1 MGNSAVSTYLEE
13 RAQRQIIYTP
23 VTTSVLDSCIIVF
36 EVIACPRGPAVGFER
51 RSHKLCIE
59 FCQAVRRALS
69 IPFAH
74 ILGRLT
80 VSGKL
85 KLSSASLPTRTL
97 MYRDGLP
104 RPLPELESRSLK

>member
-59 FCQAVRRALS
+59 FCQAVRRALKYS
-69 IPFAH
+69 VRAYPREINCRREIETEFCLSPDANFD
-74 ILGRLT
+74 
-80 VSGKL
+80 VSGWP
-85 KLSSASLPTRTL
+85 SAATS
-97 MYRDGLP
+97 
-104 RPLPELESRSLK
+104 